1 MAKSSLD
8 KKFDQIRK
16 REEEKTFSTKK
27 RSRIV
32 NKFLNNRLAVLGLII
47 FTIIILAS
55 IFAPLLS
62 PYDPMRVDLRS
73 MRQPPSFDHWFGTD
87 STGRDVFTRVLFWRQ
102 SFNIYRFRK
111 CYSISCCGNSGW
123 LLRWI

>member
-47 FTIIILAS
+47 FTIIILA
-55 IFAPLLS
+55 LS
-62 PYDPMRVDLRS
+62 LI
-73 MRQPPSFDHWFGTD
+73 H
-87 STGRDVFTRVLFWRQ
+87 
-102 SFNIYRFRK
+102 I
-111 CYSISCCGNSGW
+111 
-123 LLRWI
+123 

>member
-47 FTIIILAS
+47 FTIIA
-55 IFAPLLS
+55 
-62 PYDPMRVDLRS
+62 
-73 MRQPPSFDHWFGTD
+73 
-87 STGRDVFTRVLFWRQ
+87 
-102 SFNIYRFRK
+102 
-111 CYSISCCGNSGW
+111 
-123 LLRWI
+123 

>member
-55 IFAPLLS
+55 IF
-62 PYDPMRVDLRS
+62 DR
-73 MRQPPSFDHWFGTD
+73 FFG
-87 STGRDVFTRVLFWRQ
+87 
-102 SFNIYRFRK
+102 
-111 CYSISCCGNSGW
+111 
-123 LLRWI
+123 

>member
-32 NKFLNNRLAVLGLII
+32 SKFLNNRLAVIGLII

-62 PYDPMRVDLRS
+62 P
-73 MRQPPSFDHWFGTD
+73 
-87 STGRDVFTRVLFWRQ
+87 
-102 SFNIYRFRK
+102 
-111 CYSISCCGNSGW
+111 
-123 LLRWI
+123 

>member
-73 MRQPPSFDHWFGTD
+73 MRQPPSFDHWFGKIVQGEMCLQE
-87 STGRDVFTRVLFWRQ
+87 SYLEAEFQ
-102 SFNIYRFRK
+102 Y
-111 CYSISCCGNSGW
+111 
-123 LLRWI
+123 LLV

>member
-32 NKFLNNRLAVLGLII
+32 NKFLNNRLAVFGLII
-47 FTIIILAS
+47 FTIIILF
-55 IFAPLLS
+55 I
-62 PYDPMRVDLRS
+62 
-73 MRQPPSFDHWFGTD
+73 TC
-87 STGRDVFTRVLFWRQ
+87 
-102 SFNIYRFRK
+102 I
-111 CYSISCCGNSGW
+111 
-123 LLRWI
+123 

>member
-55 IFAPLLS
+55 IFAPLLL
-62 PYDPMRVDLRS
+62 P
-73 MRQPPSFDHWFGTD
+73 
-87 STGRDVFTRVLFWRQ
+87 
-102 SFNIYRFRK
+102 
-111 CYSISCCGNSGW
+111 
-123 LLRWI
+123 

>member
-62 PYDPMRVDLRS
+62 PYDLS
-73 MRQPPSFDHWFGTD
+73 LIH
-87 STGRDVFTRVLFWRQ
+87 
-102 SFNIYRFRK
+102 I
-111 CYSISCCGNSGW
+111 
-123 LLRWI
+123 